1 MAECGVC
8 GNHQKQLY
16 CSGCATHLTLRPRI
30 NVLNVNTQLNSLK
43 QSVSNTL
50 EGHSTTDVPASE
62 GSAYP
67 CDSTGN
73 KAHITQLTTKTEL
86 LTRKLKEIQQ
96 HTNQTKRHATM
107 LRQKTQLIRSE
118 SDKLR
123 TLNTEVGTI
132 AHAQYDEY
140 IAGKR
145 ARENELEKCYKDM
158 LYLSLGLQT
167 KCCHELLD
175 IFSLKKK
182 RKKVGYEIVLG
193 SNIVPELTQLGHY
206 SVTTINSG
214 MERVAT
220 FIMLLASYLGIRLP
234 HDIILPRKS
243 QPFVLIGTSRESLVL
258 PHSVKTMMRSSTR
271 EFHHYCSLLGM
282 LVLDVT
288 HVALKLGI
296 PGINDLEDVVKIHQ
310 LIAQIYLR
318 LEGLIKQS
326 HQIKIYSGFVPA
338 DIESVQDHLI
348 TAIDIEMNGKSAEWN
363 IIDAPYNLPSESN
376 EVKISKT
383 KVKPK
388 EYKFSRGK
396 FGKSK
401 HKNRNEEP
409 PPSKQNELEV
419 NESLLSESI

>member
-8 GNHQKQLY
+8 GNYQKQLY

-50 EGHSTTDVPASE
+50 EGHSTDTESGE
-62 GSAYP
+62 SNAYHSN
-67 CDSTGN
+67 STGN
-73 KAHITQLTTKTEL
+73 KAHITQLTTKAEL

-96 HTNQTKRHATM
+96 HTSQTKREAST
-107 LRQKTQLIRSE
+107 LRHKTQFIQNELGKQRG
-118 SDKLR
+118 
-123 TLNTEVGTI
+123 LNIELGTT
-132 AHAQYDEY
+132 AHSQYDQY
-140 IAGKR
+140 TVGKH
-145 ARENELEKCYKDM
+145 ARESELEKCYRDM
-158 LYLSLGLQT
+158 LHLSLGLQA
-167 KCCHELLD
+167 KCCLELLD

-193 SNIVPELTQLGHY
+193 TNIVPELTKLGHY

-214 MERVAT
+214 IERVST

-243 QPFVLIGTSRESLVL
+243 QPFVLIGTAQESLVL

-282 LVLDVT
+282 LVLNVT

-310 LIAQIYLR
+310 LVAQIYLR
-318 LEGLIKQS
+318 LESLIKQS

-363 IIDAPYNLPSESN
+363 IIDVPNNLPSESN
-376 EVKISKT
+376 EVKVSKT
-383 KVKPK
+383 KSKRTEDK
-388 EYKFSRGK
+388 RIKGK

-401 HKNRNEEP
+401 HKHRNEENP
-409 PPSKQNELEV
+409 TSKPREPKLNE
-419 NESLLSESI
+419 IPK